1 VGCAPATVGKAAFNQ
16 LPSGDLQIDLSGT
29 WTIGEPI
36 PDATELEAQLQAGK
50 VTCVTFSAAEVSE
63 WSSPLVSFLLRCHE
77 VCSGRDVELEL
88 ATLPDGLQRLLQLS
102 IAVPEK
108 KDARRPER
116 KKSTLYVIGEETI
129 KFCRSGYE
137 LLQFIGESAIAFG
150 NLLRGRA
157 RLRWSDVTLTMQE
170 CGPEALPIVALINL
184 LTGMIIGFVGAINLE
199 KFGAAIFVADGV
211 AIGMVR
217 EMGCLMTA
225 IIVAGRTGASFAAE
239 LGTMKVNEEIDAFKT
254 FGFSSIEYLV
264 LPRMVALAVMMPVL
278 CVFADL
284 FGILGGMLVGVPIL
298 NLSLMEYVN
307 QTVNAFTA
315 VDFFIG
321 VIKGSVFGVLIALT
335 GCLNG
340 INCGDNAA
348 AVGVA
353 TTSAVVSGIT
363 SIIIAD
369 ALFAVVF
376 HILGV

>member
-1 VGCAPATVGKAAFNQ
+1 
-16 LPSGDLQIDLSGT
+16 
-29 WTIGEPI
+29 
-36 PDATELEAQLQAGK
+36 
-50 VTCVTFSAAEVSE
+50 
-63 WSSPLVSFLLRCHE
+63 
-77 VCSGRDVELEL
+77 
-88 ATLPDGLQRLLQLS
+88 
-102 IAVPEK
+102 
-108 KDARRPER
+108 
-116 KKSTLYVIGEETI
+116 
-129 KFCRSGYE
+129 
-137 LLQFIGESAIAFG
+137 
-150 NLLRGRA
+150 
-157 RLRWSDVTLTMQE
+157 
-170 CGPEALPIVALINL
+170 
-184 LTGMIIGFVGAINLE
+184 
-199 KFGAAIFVADGV
+199 
-211 AIGMVR
+211 
-217 EMGCLMTA
+217 
-225 IIVAGRTGASFAAE
+225 
-239 LGTMKVNEEIDAFKT
+239 
-254 FGFSSIEYLV
+254 
-264 LPRMVALAVMMPVL
+264 VMMPVL